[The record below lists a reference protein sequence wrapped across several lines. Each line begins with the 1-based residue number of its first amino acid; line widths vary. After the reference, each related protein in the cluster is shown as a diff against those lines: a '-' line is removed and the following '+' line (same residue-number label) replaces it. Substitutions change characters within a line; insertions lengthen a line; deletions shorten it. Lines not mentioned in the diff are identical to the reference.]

1 MPLKEELLK
10 LECTCCST
18 KCERE
23 DVCNLSS
30 IGVDKILCPRDVKQV
45 LEVFY
50 QHARKNGWCRYETT
64 GLPHGGVS
72 YPLTRKDF
80 E

>member
-1 MPLKEELLK
+1 MPLREELLK
-10 LECTCCST
+10 LECTGCST

-23 DVCNLSS
+23 NVCNLSS
-30 IGVDKILCPRDVKQV
+30 IGADKILCPLDVKRV
-45 LEVFY
+45 LEAVY
-50 QHARKNGWCRYETT
+50 QHARKNGWCRHVTT